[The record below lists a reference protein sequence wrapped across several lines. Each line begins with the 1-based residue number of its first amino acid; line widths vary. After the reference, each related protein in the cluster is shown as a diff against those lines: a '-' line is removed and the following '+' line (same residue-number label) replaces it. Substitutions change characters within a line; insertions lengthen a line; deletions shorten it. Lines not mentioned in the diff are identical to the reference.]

1 MHRRELL
8 IGSLA
13 LVLASSAVAGAA
25 EVQPFDAKAFAAA
38 QEAGQG
44 VVVYVHA
51 PW

>member
-1 MHRRELL
+1 MNRRQLL
-8 IGSLA
+8 IGASA
-13 LVLASSAVAGAA
+13 LVLLPATRARAAAVRDFDPAA
-25 EVQPFDAKAFAAA
+25 FQAA